1 MKKGLFLFTLLFYS
15 VALTSQALAV
25 SISLN
30 PTSQTIVLG
39 GTAIFSL
46 DITGLT
52 LGGPDSLGAFA
63 SDITFNENIL
73 AFDSAAFGP
82 FLGNPDLDQGWGSTS
97 FESDIFVDTF
107 TPGAVYL
114 DEISWLFDWE
124 LDFLQPDS
132 FTLATLSFTGINLGS
147 SNLDLENVVLSDA
160 VGFQFDDAT
169 LQGATANVVPLPAT
183 MLLLGTGLVG
193 FAGFRKKFSNR

>member
-1 MKKGLFLFTLLFYS
+1 MKKALLLFALLFYA

-30 PTSQTIVLG
+30 PTSQTTVLS

-63 SDITFNENIL
+63 LDISFNENIL
-73 AFDSAAFGP
+73 AFDSVAFGP

-114 DEISWLFDWE
+114 DEVSWLFDWE

-147 SNLDLENVVLSDA
+147 SNFGLENVVLSDA
-160 VGFQFDDAT
+160 AGFQFDDAT
-169 LQGATANVVPLPAT
+169 LQGATANVVPEPAT